1 MSKTTS
7 LILLSQI
14 IYLGCDIPNDE
25 IPPSDVKVEI
35 EAFNLLD
42 GNINND
48 GIVIDTL
55 EAMSEFSTSN
65 YDALEFKLAFSIN
78 STYGDED
85 FKITISANE
94 TIMYSIDQDDIS
106 DYFNS
111 YQYTDS
117 FEDAKIYSSETLATG
132 EADNL
137 TIVYTIDVSDKW
149 DLTNVKLTVYG
160 RWNN

>member
-14 IYLGCDIPNDE
+14 IYLGCNVPNDE

-48 GIVIDTL
+48 GIVADTL
-55 EAMSEFSTSN
+55 EAISEFSTSN
-65 YDALEFKLAFSIN
+65 FDALEFKLSFSIN
-78 STYGDED
+78 STDSDED
-85 FKITISANE
+85 FKITIYVNE
-94 TIMYSIDQDDIS
+94 TIVYSIDHNDIS
-106 DYFNS
+106 DYFTTYDN
-111 YQYTDS
+111 TDS
-117 FEDAKIYSSETLATG
+117 FEDSKIYSSETLSIT

-137 TIVYTIDVSDKW
+137 TIAYTIDASDNW
-149 DLTNVKLTVYG
+149 NLTNVKLTVYG